1 MPGHARPF
9 IGRQRAQA
17 LAQQVVMRRDGLAAF
32 VLRLAQRLRG
42 GLAPR
47 IIERACQR
55 QALVLQPFLR
65 RAGLGATPGQGAGG
79 CRQGVRGRHA
89 LRAGHAGASGA
100 GVARSSRARGTFSA
114 ARRSA
119 SEDGYRHG
127 WSDGTGPDAARS
139 APRPGHV
146 DWPASHP
153 PPAGPGARVV
163 PWPRRR
169 RTSWMRIRAGHALQT
184 GRHQG
189 IRRARHAADP
199 RGFRVGLVLA
209 FAREIQ
215 AGCQEA
221 WHVPVHEEPQRR
233 VGQALATRQLPR
245 RFLPLLPREI
255 HPAGIASVPAGDV
268 RAFMRQDGAA
278 GVGRQQLQQRQPEP
292 QHVARAAPEPPML
305 PDAGIAFAVQVDRVQ
320 HRRAHL
326 GAHLFDLAEQRRRVR
341 GREEQAVFRAGWA

>member
-1 MPGHARPF
+1 MQPDLRLGLVTWT
-9 IGRQRAQA
+9 GQRAI
-17 LAQQVVMRRDGLAAF
+17 
-32 VLRLAQRLRG
+32 LR
-42 GLAPR
+42 
-47 IIERACQR
+47 
-55 QALVLQPFLR
+55 QPDQE
-65 RAGLGATPGQGAGG
+65 PGWF
-79 CRQGVRGRHA
+79 RGRGVGVQ
-89 LRAGHAGASGA
+89 AGC
-100 GVARSSRARGTFSA
+100 VFVQGT
-114 ARRSA
+114 
-119 SEDGYRHG
+119 
-127 WSDGTGPDAARS
+127 P
-139 APRPGHV
+139 
-146 DWPASHP
+146 
-153 PPAGPGARVV
+153 
-163 PWPRRR
+163 
-169 RTSWMRIRAGHALQT
+169 LQT

-320 HRRAHL
+320 RGAPTWARTCSISRNSAGASAGVRSRPSSGPGGRDEKGRRSIAQPATGKGRASASAATPSAPGSAAYSHSGAVPSASPAPASAASPSSSRDDSFHPDRRARH
-326 GAHLFDLAEQRRRVR
+326 AYCAS
-341 GREEQAVFRAGWA
+341 GWAAGPRR